1 MKYAFAVLGIGFI
14 FIIGFMSIGMDNQK
28 DMSATQETAF
38 TLTSSV
44 FVDGETIPQKY
55 SCDGDNVN
63 PPLSISGVPEGTQ
76 SLVLVMDDPDIP
88 QVFKDERGI
97 DSFDHWVVYAID
109 PTTSEIEEGKVFG
122 AHGVNGRGAETY
134 TGPCP
139 PPEYE
144 PTTHRYIFTLYALSG
159 TLNFITTPTKADVLT
174 AIEAMIIEKTQLI
187 GVYDR
192 SH

>member
-1 MKYAFAVLGIGFI
+1 MKYACAVLGIGFI

-97 DSFDHWVVYAID
+97 D
-109 PTTSEIEEGKVFG
+109 
-122 AHGVNGRGAETY
+122 
-134 TGPCP
+134 
-139 PPEYE
+139 
-144 PTTHRYIFTLYALSG
+144 
-159 TLNFITTPTKADVLT
+159 
-174 AIEAMIIEKTQLI
+174 
-187 GVYDR
+187 
-192 SH
+192 